1 MRPRR
6 RTPEPAPGPV
16 SVPAPDPMSGS
27 SPGPAVV
34 RAGAVRDDARRTPE
48 PAAGWA
54 PTAALRRAAVFG
66 CGLCLLAVGL
76 GRPDLLAMAVPF
88 ALGTVWTLRARPA
101 HPPRAAL
108 RLAGADV
115 TGGVADAVEGDAV
128 EATVVVEAEGATLCV
143 VGAAASPALGL
154 TAGHHV
160 AAPPAE
166 VELTGTAHR
175 WGVHPLGP
183 VRVRV
188 IARDGLLAFPAL
200 TLPAAGVRVLPLAG
214 PFTSRAPVPRPG
226 GMSGVHRSHRFG
238 EGGELAGV
246 RPYGP
251 GDRPRRIDW
260 RTTLR
265 TGEPYVGATR
275 PERDAEIVLL
285 LDVLHEA
292 GGEDGVPSVLDTAVR
307 AAAAIAEH
315 HVRQGDRVWLME
327 FGPRMRRLRPGTGRR
342 HHLAQLAWLAE
353 TRPMPEGR
361 EASDDR
367 PPVAGLP
374 PNALVVMLTPLLDSR
389 SAAALAALARARRPL
404 VAVDTL
410 PPGLRRRVTGEW
422 SDVAERLWRLE
433 RENTVGRLREAGVP
447 VEAWR
452 GAGSLDA
459 VLRDVARIAAARR

>member
-1 MRPRR
+1 MRSRR
-6 RTPEPAPGPV
+6 RTPERAATPV
-16 SVPAPDPMSGS
+16 
-27 SPGPAVV
+27 PGPAPAQ
-34 RAGAVRDDARRTPE
+34 AGTASAAARPA
-48 PAAGWA
+48 PVPAGPGGSAAGWA

-88 ALGTVWTLRARPA
+88 ALGTVWTLRTRPGDA
-101 HPPRAAL
+101 PRAVL
-108 RLAGADV
+108 CLSGTDV
-115 TGGVADAVEGDAV
+115 TGGVALDAAEGDAV
-128 EATVVVEAEGATLCV
+128 EAAVAVEAGGATLCV
-143 VGAAASPALGL
+143 VSPTASPALDL
-154 TAGHHV
+154 AAGHHV
-160 AAPPAE
+160 AVPPDT
-166 VELTGTAHR
+166 VEITGTARR

-188 IARDGLLAFPAL
+188 VACDGLLAFPPL
-200 TLPAAGVRVLPLAG
+200 TLPATGVRVLPLAG

-265 TGEPYVGATR
+265 TGEPYVGATL

-285 LDVLHEA
+285 LDVLQEA
-292 GGEDGVPSVLDTAVR
+292 GGEEHGVPSVLDTAVR

-327 FGPRMRRLRPGTGRR
+327 FGPWMRRLRPGTGRR

-361 EASDDR
+361 ETSGDR
-367 PPVAGLP
+367 LPVAGLP
-374 PNALVVMLTPLLDSR
+374 PNALVVMLTPLLDPR

-410 PPGLRRRVTGEW
+410 PPGLRRRATGEW

-433 RENTVGRLREAGVP
+433 RENTVGRLSEAGVP
-447 VEAWR
+447 VEAWH

>member
-1 MRPRR
+1 MRARR
-6 RTPEPAPGPV
+6 GTPERAAAPIPGPPPAWAAAV
-16 SVPAPDPMSGS
+16 RADSVESDARLVPAPADPG
-27 SPGPAVV
+27 G
-34 RAGAVRDDARRTPE
+34 

-88 ALGTVWTLRARPA
+88 ALGTVWTLRARPGG
-101 HPPRAAL
+101 PPRAAL
-108 RLAGADV
+108 RLGGADV

-128 EATVVVEAEGATLCV
+128 EAAVAVEAEGATLCV
-143 VGAAASPALGL
+143 VSPAASPTLGL
-154 TAGHHV
+154 AAGHHV
-160 AAPPAE
+160 AAPPAT
-166 VELTGTAHR
+166 VEITGTAHR

-183 VRVRV
+183 VRVRAV
-188 IARDGLLAFPAL
+188 ACDGLLAFPAL
-200 TLPAAGVRVLPLAG
+200 TLPAADMRVLPLAG

-292 GGEDGVPSVLDTAVR
+292 GGEEYGVPSVLDTAVR

-361 EASDDR
+361 ETHGDR

-410 PPGLRRRVTGEW
+410 PPGLRRRATGEW

-447 VEAWR
+447 VEAWH